1 MDVQMRHYRQSN
13 AGKIDADPDG
23 RMLVGTLHDSVVGG
37 VREALLVLCAAVGAV
52 LLIACANVASLLL
65 ARATGRRKEF
75 AVRAAL
81 GASRRD
87 LIRQLLTE
95 SLLLACAGGALG
107 LLIASAG
114 TRLLARVTQINL
126 PRVQEIHV
134 DWQTLVFTLAVS
146 ILTGVFF
153 GLIPSLQ
160 VSKPDLNV
168 ILRESG
174 RGTAGGLRRN
184 RVRSFLGVAQVAL
197 SVMLIIGATLVIR

>member
-1 MDVQMRHYRQSN
+1 M
-13 AGKIDADPDG
+13 
-23 RMLVGTLHDSVVGG
+23 
-37 VREALLVLCAAVGAV
+37 
-52 LLIACANVASLLL
+52 
-65 ARATGRRKEF
+65 
-75 AVRAAL
+75 RAAL

-95 SLLLACAGGALG
+95 SLLLAFAGGALG

-114 TRLLARVTQINL
+114 TRLLARVTQLNL
-126 PRVQEIHV
+126 PRVQEIQI
-134 DWQTLVFTLAVS
+134 DWQTLAFTLAIS

-174 RGTAGGLRRN
+174 RGAAGAAAWLPLR
-184 RVRSFLGVAQVAL
+184 
-197 SVMLIIGATLVIR
+197 